1 LGVIPRFAYELS
13 FRSHLTWTHSG
24 DRREPDVTTIGELFS
39 ANQRKR
45 VHAIPAETADVVRLR
60 DRNLDQPL
68 YYRPT
73 GPFGLFFVILD
84 DVVHVLAIERRP
96 TLRTEAGR

>member
-1 LGVIPRFAYELS
+1 MPSTRYDVRLAEDAAAQFRAFDRADRKTVLGGLHALKVVA
-13 FRSHLTWTHSG
+13 
-24 DRREPDVTTIGELFS
+24 
-39 ANQRKR
+39 
-45 VHAIPAETADVVRLR
+45 AIPAETADGVRLR

-84 DVVHVLAIERRP
+84 DMVRVLAIERRP